1 VTIDADPGSED
12 APRGEVAPGI
22 PEEEITA
29 LYVAVPAADPVI
41 GADRLRWD
49 PAGAAVPAHVTIL
62 FPFLRPDRLDPGVDE
77 ALREI
82 SAGVEPFEV
91 RFARIGR
98 FPATTWL
105 VPEPVEPFVRLT
117 DAVVARWPDHPP
129 YEGAYAE
136 VVHHLT
142 VADGAPPAV
151 HERLAREL
159 PPRLPIVDRVTE
171 VTLSARR
178 SGRWTV
184 ERTYRLG
191 RIGTDA

>member
-1 VTIDADPGSED
+1 MSDDGGPDADDSRD
-12 APRGEVAPGI
+12 AVAPPA

-29 LYVAVPAADPVI
+29 LYVAVPAADPVV
-41 GADRLRWD
+41 GADRLLWD

-62 FPFLRPDRLDPGVDE
+62 FPFLHPDLVDAGVDT

-82 SAGVEPFEV
+82 AAGVEPFEV

-98 FPATTWL
+98 FPSTTWL
-105 VPEPVEPFVRLT
+105 IPEPVAPFVRLT
-117 DAVVARWPDHPP
+117 EAISARWPDHPP
-129 YEGAYAE
+129 YDGAFAE

-142 VADGAPPAV
+142 VADDAPPEV

-159 PPRLPIVDRVTE
+159 PRRLPIVDRVTE

>member
-1 VTIDADPGSED
+1 MSVDGEPGTDDGSPVEE
-12 APRGEVAPGI
+12 PPGTH
-22 PEEEITA
+22 EEEITA
-29 LYVAVPAADPVI
+29 LYVAVPAADPVV

-62 FPFLRPDRLDPGVDE
+62 FPFLHPDRVDDGVDT

-82 SAGVEPFEV
+82 VAGVEPFEV

-98 FPATTWL
+98 FPSTTWL
-105 VPEPVEPFVRLT
+105 EPEPAGPFVRLT
-117 DAVVARWPDHPP
+117 EAIVAQWPDHPP
-129 YEGAYAE
+129 YEGAFAE

-142 VADGAPPAV
+142 VADGAPPEV

-159 PPRLPIVDRVTE
+159 LPQLPIVDRVTE

>member
-1 VTIDADPGSED
+1 MSADGEPATADGLPTKIGAAMRDED
-12 APRGEVAPGI
+12 
-22 PEEEITA
+22 ITA
-29 LYVAVPAADPVI
+29 LYVAIPAADPVV

-49 PAGAAVPAHVTIL
+49 PAGDAVPAHITIL
-62 FPFLRPDRLDPGVDE
+62 FPFLEPDRLDGTVDA

-82 SAGVEPFEV
+82 VAGVEPFEV
-91 RFARIGR
+91 RFERIGR

-105 VPEPVEPFVRLT
+105 EPEPIEPFVRLT
-117 DAVVARWPDHPP
+117 DAVAARWPDHPP
-129 YEGAYAE
+129 YEGAFGE

-142 VADGAPPAV
+142 VADSAPPEV

-159 PPRLPIVDRVTE
+159 PPHLPIIDRVTE
-171 VTLSARR
+171 MTLAARR

-191 RIGTDA
+191 RIGDDA